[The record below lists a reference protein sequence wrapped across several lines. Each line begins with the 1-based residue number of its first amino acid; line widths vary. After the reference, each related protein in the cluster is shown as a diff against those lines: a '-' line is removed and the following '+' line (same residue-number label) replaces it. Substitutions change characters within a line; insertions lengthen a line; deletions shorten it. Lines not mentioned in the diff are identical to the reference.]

1 MEYIWSNYG
10 GWGTDPR
17 AGPNRGHPKND
28 PPHPWFGQTIGGDN
42 HVSPNN
48 QLYRGGR
55 INEPVF
61 GFGLNSGESYSFGE
75 KGPEMVAPI
84 MGGGSSMSA
93 GKSTKVEINIHIG
106 NVSSKG
112 DILQMGSIL
121 SEMLESKSRR
131 GII

>member
-1 MEYIWSNYG
+1 MEN
-10 GWGTDPR
+10 
-17 AGPNRGHPKND
+17 
-28 PPHPWFGQTIGGDN
+28 
-42 HVSPNN
+42 
-48 QLYRGGR
+48 YRGGR

-61 GFGLNSGESYSFGE
+61 GFGLNSGNTYSFGE

>member
-1 MEYIWSNYG
+1 
-10 GWGTDPR
+10 
-17 AGPNRGHPKND
+17 
-28 PPHPWFGQTIGGDN
+28 
-42 HVSPNN
+42 
-48 QLYRGGR
+48 
-55 INEPVF
+55 
-61 GFGLNSGESYSFGE
+61 
-75 KGPEMVAPI
+75 MVAPI